1 MGQCLSKIG
10 PESEA
15 RTITATKPKNRITIL
30 VLGTP
35 GSGKSTVMRQFRILY
50 GDGFS
55 SSERASGLSVIASN
69 VMESISSCIETIDQG
84 EIESKYPKTL
94 ALSNLLKSTAEGEAN
109 GAEPQ
114 PKGKARELLKLAE
127 EIWCDENLQDRFKD
141 QIYDCGVRITDADGY
156 FLKRI
161 KEMNSPSY
169 IPTDDDL
176 LHMRRATDGVEEF
189 KFTYRSCDFTVI
201 DVGGCKAERCK
212 WINLFSRANMIIYCA
227 PLVDYSLTLEDD
239 ANENSMVESLNV
251 FESVVNL
258 TYFQD
263 TPLLLFL
270 NKKDLLSK
278 KVKAVSLMD
287 HFPDY
292 KGPDDN
298 PHEIVGYIKSKFLH
312 KIKDKARPM
321 KVHIICATNTRD
333 VKKAFE
339 ISLDWV
345 LDVGRLS

>member
-1 MGQCLSKIG
+1 MGQCFSKIG

-15 RTITATKPKNRITIL
+15 QSTAASKARNRITIL
-30 VLGTP
+30 ILGTP
-35 GSGKSTVMRQFRILY
+35 GSGKSTIMKQFRILY
-50 GDGFS
+50 GDGFT

-69 VMESISSCIETIDQG
+69 VMESVSSCIG
-84 EIESKYPKTL
+84 
-94 ALSNLLKSTAEGEAN
+94 NHLLKGTTEEDVTKI
-109 GAEPQ
+109 Q
-114 PKGKARELLKLAE
+114 PKGKTKELLKLAE
-127 EIWCDENLQDRFKD
+127 EIWCDENLQDLFKD
-141 QIYDCGVRITDADGY
+141 QLCDDAVRVTDADGY

-161 KEMNSPSY
+161 KKINSPSY
-169 IPTDDDL
+169 LPTDDDL
-176 LHMRRATDGVEEF
+176 LHMRQATDGVEEF
-189 KFTYRSCDFTVI
+189 KFTYRNCDFTVI
-201 DVGGCKAERCK
+201 DVGGRKAERRK

-227 PLVDYSLTLEDD
+227 SLVDYDISSEDD
-239 ANENSMVESLNV
+239 TNVNSMVESLSV

-278 KVKAVSLMD
+278 KVKAGSLIV

-298 PHEIVGYIKSKFLH
+298 PHEAVGYIKSKFLH
-312 KIKDKARPM
+312 KIKDKSRPV

-345 LDVGRLS
+345 LDVGK

>member
-1 MGQCLSKIG
+1 MGHCFSKIG
-10 PESEA
+10 PESEGHGLA
-15 RTITATKPKNRITIL
+15 ATKTKNRITIL

-35 GSGKSTVMRQFRILY
+35 GSGKSTIMKQFRILY

-55 SSERASGLSVIASN
+55 SSERTSGLSVIASN
-69 VMESISSCIETIDQG
+69 VMESVSSCIEMIDQS
-84 EIESKYPKTL
+84 EIENKGPKTL
-94 ALSNLLKSTAEGEAN
+94 ALNNSLKGAAEGEPS
-109 GAEPQ
+109 GAKPQ
-114 PKGKARELLKLAE
+114 PKGKTRELLKLAE
-127 EIWCDENLQDRFKD
+127 EIWCDENLQDLFKD
-141 QIYDCGVRITDADGY
+141 QMCDYGGRVTDADGY

-161 KEMNSPSY
+161 KKLNSPSY

-176 LHMRRATDGVEEF
+176 LHMRSSTDGVEEF

-201 DVGGCKAERCK
+201 DVGGRKAERRK

-227 PLVDYSLTLEDD
+227 SLVDYSLGLEED
-239 ANENSMVESLNV
+239 ANVNSMVESLSV

-270 NKKDLLSK
+270 NKKDLLPK
-278 KVKAVSLMD
+278 KVKAVPMVD

-292 KGPDDN
+292 KGTDDN
-298 PHEIVGYIKSKFLH
+298 PHEIIGYIKSKFLH
-312 KIKDKARPM
+312 KIKDKSRPV

-345 LDVGRLS
+345 LDVGK

>member
-15 RTITATKPKNRITIL
+15 HSLAATKTKNRITIL

-55 SSERASGLSVIASN
+55 SSERTSGLSVIASN
-69 VMESISSCIETIDQG
+69 VMESISSCIETIDQC
-84 EIESKYPKTL
+84 EIVNKGPKTI
-94 ALSNLLKSTAEGEAN
+94 AISNSLKGAIEGETD
-109 GAEPQ
+109 GAKPQ
-114 PKGKARELLKLAE
+114 PMGKAKELLKLAE
-127 EIWCDENLQDRFKD
+127 EIWCDENLQDLFKD
-141 QIYDCGVRITDADGY
+141 QICDYAVRVTDADGY

-161 KEMNSPSY
+161 KKMNSPSY

-176 LHMRRATDGVEEF
+176 LHMRRPTDGVEEF
-189 KFTYRSCDFTVI
+189 RFTYRSCDFTII
-201 DVGGCKAERCK
+201 DVGGCKAERRK

-227 PLVDYSLTLEDD
+227 PLVDYSITLEEDT
-239 ANENSMVESLNV
+239 NVNSMAESLNI

-258 TYFQD
+258 AYFQD

-278 KVKAVSLMD
+278 QVKAVSLID
-287 HFPDY
+287 YFPDY
-292 KGPDDN
+292 KGADDN
-298 PHEIVGYIKSKFLH
+298 PHEVVAYIKSKFLH
-312 KIKDKARPM
+312 KIKDKSRPV
-321 KVHIICATNTRD
+321 KVHLICATNTRD

-345 LDVGRLS
+345 LDVGR

>member
-1 MGQCLSKIG
+1 MGQCFSKIG

-15 RTITATKPKNRITIL
+15 QSAAATKTKNRITIL

-35 GSGKSTVMRQFRILY
+35 GSGKSTIMKQFRILY

-55 SSERASGLSVIASN
+55 NSERSSGLSVIASN
-69 VMESISSCIETIDQG
+69 VMESVSSCIGMIDQAD
-84 EIESKYPKTL
+84 IENKGPKTL
-94 ALSNLLKSTAEGEAN
+94 ALNNLLK
-109 GAEPQ
+109 GATEEDTTSGAKPQ
-114 PKGKARELLKLAE
+114 PKGKTKELLKLAE
-127 EIWCDENLQDRFKD
+127 EIWCNENLQDLFKD
-141 QIYDCGVRITDADGY
+141 QLCDYGVRITDADGY

-161 KEMNSPSY
+161 KKMNSPSY

-176 LHMRRATDGVEEF
+176 LHMRQVTDGVEEF

-201 DVGGCKAERCK
+201 DVGGRKAERRK

-227 PLVDYSLTLEDD
+227 SLVDYDLALEEDTSV
-239 ANENSMVESLNV
+239 NSMVESLSV

-278 KVKAVSLMD
+278 KVKAVSLVE

-312 KIKDKARPM
+312 KIKDKSRPV

-345 LDVGRLS
+345 LDVGK

>member
-1 MGQCLSKIG
+1 MGQCFSKIG
-10 PESEA
+10 PESEVQNFA
-15 RTITATKPKNRITIL
+15 SNKTENRITIL
-30 VLGTP
+30 ILGTP
-35 GSGKSTVMRQFRILY
+35 GSGKSTIMKQFRILY

-55 SSERASGLSVIASN
+55 SSERASGLSVIATN
-69 VMESISSCIETIDQG
+69 VMDSVSSCIGMINQTEM
-84 EIESKYPKTL
+84 ESKGPKTV
-94 ALSNLLKSTAEGEAN
+94 ALNQLIK
-109 GAEPQ
+109 GAMEEDNTGTKVQ
-114 PKGKARELLKLAE
+114 PKGKTKELLKLAE
-127 EIWCDENLQDRFKD
+127 EIWCDEHLQDLFKGQLCD
-141 QIYDCGVRITDADGY
+141 YGVRVTDADGY

-161 KEMNSPSY
+161 KKMNSPSY
-169 IPTDDDL
+169 VTTDDDL

-189 KFTYRSCDFTVI
+189 RFTYRGCNFTVI
-201 DVGGCKAERCK
+201 DVGGRKAERRK

-227 PLVDYSLTLEDD
+227 SLVDYDLALEDD
-239 ANENSMVESLNV
+239 TSVNGMVESLNV

-278 KVKAVSLMD
+278 KVKAVSLSEK
-287 HFPDY
+287 FPDY

-298 PHEIVGYIKSKFLH
+298 PHEVVGHIKSKFLH
-312 KIKDKARPM
+312 KIKDKSRPV

-345 LDVGRLS
+345 LDVGK